1 MNSDSTPNK
10 QTENNVVTLTFSIYP
25 DLDISSNESKPN
37 IPDKPTYNNGKIIIN
52 DTLFYKIKTINSYD
66 TCPITFESIS
76 DSDIVSKIINC
87 GHYFKP
93 ESLHKWCEKNTTCPV
108 CRCNIGNTI
117 ISNSQRHV
125 INDETEDDSDMWD
138 MGSAGDESELE
149 SELERENETEENIPR
164 SARAPVIHDLNAY
177 DSYAYNHIRRTS
189 RTIIQPSMAT
199 SSLSSSRVLF

>member
-10 QTENNVVTLTFSIYP
+10 QTENNVVTLPFSIYP
-25 DLDISSNESKPN
+25 DVDISSNKSELN
-37 IPDKPTYNNGKIIIN
+37 MPDKPTYNNGKIIIN

-76 DSDIVSKIINC
+76 DNDIVSKIINC

-117 ISNSQRHV
+117 ISNSQRV
-125 INDETEDDSDMWD
+125 RSNINTSTYN
-138 MGSAGDESELE
+138 S
-149 SELERENETEENIPR
+149 
-164 SARAPVIHDLNAY
+164 NAY
-177 DSYAYNHIRRTS
+177 NRIRRTYAQTS

-199 SSLSSSRVLF
+199 SSLSGSRVLF